1 MVITRVTMATTQ
13 RTIWVLNRD
22 IRQDS
27 HQLVLLQTSVQQ
39 VFPTATPENL
49 TQRVE
54 PMLTQTAKVKF
65 QSMRQLGQHHPPEDC
80 RGALYNQTR
89 LMKPFNRERF
99 LFYLLGAVL
108 AVNALF
114 FGFGLFAC
122 SRSGDPAKT
131 CPDIGARFD
140 NYSEKA
146 LAAVLGLIAGA
157 GGNNTTKRTRKELP
171 RDKPTTRASQS

>member
-1 MVITRVTMATTQ
+1 
-13 RTIWVLNRD
+13 
-22 IRQDS
+22 
-27 HQLVLLQTSVQQ
+27 
-39 VFPTATPENL
+39 
-49 TQRVE
+49 
-54 PMLTQTAKVKF
+54 
-65 QSMRQLGQHHPPEDC
+65 
-80 RGALYNQTR
+80 
-89 LMKPFNRERF
+89 MKEFNRERF

-131 CPDIGARFD
+131 CPNIGSRFD

-157 GGNNTTKRTRKELP
+157 AAVSTTKKNPEDKLP
-171 RDKPTTRASQS
+171 GPFARPISPVKAPINTSSQN